1 MEADLKDL
9 VELSKEGDQE
19 AIAQLYDRTSKRA
32 YYLAKQLVKD
42 EDQAQDIVQDAYVK
56 VFTNL
61 HLLEQVENFQGWLN
75 TIVVNKSKDYLKK
88 KKPML
93 FSQMVSEEDEG
104 RELDFEDEGGYFSPD
119 RRVDYTETKRLIQGM
134 IDRLPQEQRMAIVLF
149 YLEEMPVKQ
158 IARVMECSEGTVKSR
173 LNYGR
178 KTIKAQ
184 VLELEKKGTKLY
196 CVPFIPF
203 LYWLLRQQAF
213 STVVPA
219 AVGRRAVAAGMA
231 AAGKAGAGAATGG
244 AVSGSGAGAAS
255 GSGAGTVS
263 GGSMVSG
270 AGGYGAAEAGKA
282 ASGALGRAGAGKAA
296 AAAVGK
302 AGAAAAGKAVSV
314 KVAAAVAAACIGAG
328 GVGVGAGVYIH
339 NRQEAATTSRMEEER
354 EREEERG
361 EETLEETELAVLE
374 DGPVQVEQD
383 TRLIMGHLITPLIY
397 WNRQEDDPDFS
408 VETADLSDSQ
418 RIELAY
424 WHMNNGYNGP
434 EIFGAEGNSQDGAG
448 IYSLSQV
455 ADRLADMY
463 GGDISEERLL
473 SEGEKGILL
482 KITPEVGEGQITYE
496 PLDGEGWTTV
506 DFAEFVIAEGK
517 LEASGTY
524 VIEWN
529 AGNTLEGD
537 VLAVFASNP
546 DSFFGY
552 TLESVT
558 GTAGEEAQ
566 EAHADLEPPRT
577 YSTNE
582 LGGQPEAAAQTTE
595 AQTTAAAPE
604 TSAASTEASGYTMA
618 RCDICSD
625 ETMCR
630 SVWVDAFGQSLMI
643 CDNCMGELQWIG
655 QQGQA
660 EMNE

>member
-1 MEADLKDL
+1 MEDLKHL
-9 VELSKEGDQE
+9 VELSKKGDQQ
-19 AIAQLYDRTSKRA
+19 AIAQLYEQTSRRA

-61 HLLEQVENFQGWLN
+61 PLLEQVENFQGWLN
-75 TIVVNKSKDYLKK
+75 TIVVNRSKDYLKK

-104 RELDFEDEGGYFSPD
+104 SELDFEDEGGYFSPD
-119 RRVDYTETKRLIQGM
+119 QKVDYAETKRLIQGM

-178 KTIKAQ
+178 KAIKAQ

-203 LYWLLRQQAF
+203 LYWLFRQQVL
-213 STVVPA
+213 STVVPG
-219 AVGRRAVAAGMA
+219 AVGKAAVAAGVA
-231 AAGKAGAGAATGG
+231 AAGKAGAASGG
-244 AVSGSGAGAAS
+244 AAGAAS
-255 GSGAGTVS
+255 RSA
-263 GGSMVSG
+263 
-270 AGGYGAAEAGKA
+270 AAGAAVAGKTISA
-282 ASGALGRAGAGKAA
+282 KAA
-296 AAAVGK
+296 AVI
-302 AGAAAAGKAVSV
+302 
-314 KVAAAVAAACIGAG
+314 AAACIGAG
-328 GVGVGAGVYIH
+328 GVGAGAGVYLH
-339 NRQEAATTSRMEEER
+339 SRQAALETDADETAAEESENREER
-354 EREEERG
+354 EEI
-361 EETLEETELAVLE
+361 EETSLAAQE
-374 DGPVQVEQD
+374 DGPVQVEQN
-383 TRLIMGHLITPLIY
+383 TQLIMGHLLSPLIY
-397 WNRQEDDPDFS
+397 WNGQEPNFS

-424 WHMNNGYNGP
+424 WNMNNNEDWELLDAGLQ
-434 EIFGAEGNSQDGAG
+434 IFDTEGNSSDAAG

-463 GGDISEERLL
+463 GGDISEEQLL
-473 SEGEKGILL
+473 SEAENGMLL
-482 KITPEVGEGQITYE
+482 KLTPEVEEGQITYE
-496 PLDGEGWTTV
+496 PMDGEGWTTV
-506 DFAEFVIAEGK
+506 NFEEFTMNGGK
-517 LEASGTY
+517 LEADGTY
-524 VIEWN
+524 KIDFN
-529 AGNTLEGD
+529 SGDRLEGKIE
-537 VLAVFASNP
+537 AVFIPNP

-558 GTAGEEAQ
+558 GAEREESQ
-566 EAHADLEPPRT
+566 EVQASVASPRI

-582 LGGQPEAAAQTTE
+582 LGSEYPETSAAET
-595 AQTTAAAPE
+595 APE
-604 TSAASTEASGYTMA
+604 TSASAEASNYTMA

-630 SVWVDAFGQSLMI
+630 SVWVEAFGESLMI
-643 CDNCMGELQWIG
+643 CDSCMVELQWIG
-655 QQGQA
+655 QQVQA

>member
-1 MEADLKDL
+1 MEDLKHL
-9 VELSKEGDQE
+9 VELSKKGDQQ
-19 AIAQLYDRTSKRA
+19 AIAQLYEQTSRRA
-32 YYLAKQLVKD
+32 SYLAKQLVKD

-61 HLLEQVENFQGWLN
+61 PLLEQVENFQGWLN

-104 RELDFEDEGGYFSPD
+104 SELDFEDEGGYFSPD
-119 RRVDYTETKRLIQGM
+119 QKVDYAETKRLIQGM

-178 KTIKAQ
+178 KAIKAQ

-203 LYWLLRQQAF
+203 LYWLFRQQVL
-213 STVVPA
+213 STVVPG
-219 AVGRRAVAAGMA
+219 AVGKAAVAAGVA
-231 AAGKAGAGAATGG
+231 AAGKAGAASGG
-244 AVSGSGAGAAS
+244 AAGAAS
-255 GSGAGTVS
+255 RSA
-263 GGSMVSG
+263 
-270 AGGYGAAEAGKA
+270 AAGAAVAGKTISA
-282 ASGALGRAGAGKAA
+282 KAA
-296 AAAVGK
+296 AVI
-302 AGAAAAGKAVSV
+302 
-314 KVAAAVAAACIGAG
+314 AAACIGAG
-328 GVGVGAGVYIH
+328 GVGAVAGVYLH
-339 NRQEAATTSRMEEER
+339 SRQAALETDADETAAEESENREER
-354 EREEERG
+354 EEI
-361 EETLEETELAVLE
+361 EETSFATQEN
-374 DGPVQVEQD
+374 GPVQVEQN
-383 TRLIMGHLITPLIY
+383 TQLIMGHLLSPLIY
-397 WNRQEDDPDFS
+397 WNGQEPNFS

-424 WHMNNGYNGP
+424 WNMNNNEDWELLDAGLQ
-434 EIFGAEGNSQDGAG
+434 IFDTEGNSSDAAG

-463 GGDISEERLL
+463 GGDISEEQLL
-473 SEGEKGILL
+473 SEAENGMLL
-482 KITPEVGEGQITYE
+482 KLTPEVEEGQITYE
-496 PLDGEGWTTV
+496 PMDGEGWTTV
-506 DFAEFVIAEGK
+506 NFEEFTMNGGK
-517 LEASGTY
+517 LEADGTY
-524 VIEWN
+524 TIDFN
-529 AGNTLEGD
+529 SGDRLEGKIE
-537 VLAVFASNP
+537 AVFIPNP

-558 GTAGEEAQ
+558 GAEREESQ
-566 EAHADLEPPRT
+566 EVQASVASPRI

-582 LGGQPEAAAQTTE
+582 LGSEYPETSAAET
-595 AQTTAAAPE
+595 APE
-604 TSAASTEASGYTMA
+604 TSASAEASNYTMA

-630 SVWVDAFGQSLMI
+630 SVWVEAFGESLMI
-643 CDNCMGELQWIG
+643 CDSCMVELQWIG
-655 QQGQA
+655 QQVQA

>member
-1 MEADLKDL
+1 MEDLKHL
-9 VELSKEGDQE
+9 VELSKKGDQQ
-19 AIAQLYDRTSKRA
+19 AIAQLYEQTSRRA

-61 HLLEQVENFQGWLN
+61 PLLEQVENFQGWLN
-75 TIVVNKSKDYLKK
+75 TIVVNRSKDYLKK

-104 RELDFEDEGGYFSPD
+104 SELDFEDEGGYFSPD
-119 RRVDYTETKRLIQGM
+119 QKVDYAETKRLIQGM

-178 KTIKAQ
+178 KAIKAQ

-203 LYWLLRQQAF
+203 LYWLFRQQVL
-213 STVVPA
+213 STVVP
-219 AVGRRAVAAGMA
+219 
-231 AAGKAGAGAATGG
+231 G
-244 AVSGSGAGAAS
+244 AVR
-255 GSGAGTVS
+255 
-263 GGSMVSG
+263 
-270 AGGYGAAEAGKA
+270 KA
-282 ASGALGRAGAGKAA
+282 A
-296 AAAVGK
+296 
-302 AGAAAAGKAVSV
+302 
-314 KVAAAVAAACIGAG
+314 VAAAVAAACIGAG
-328 GVGVGAGVYIH
+328 GVGAGAGVYLHSRQAAIETDADETAAEESE
-339 NRQEAATTSRMEEER
+339 NREER
-354 EREEERG
+354 EEI
-361 EETLEETELAVLE
+361 EETSLAAQE
-374 DGPVQVEQD
+374 DGPVQVEQN
-383 TRLIMGHLITPLIY
+383 TQLIMGHLLSPLIY
-397 WNRQEDDPDFS
+397 WNGQEPNFS

-424 WHMNNGYNGP
+424 WNMNNNEDWELLDAGLQ
-434 EIFGAEGNSQDGAG
+434 IFDTEGNSSDAAG

-463 GGDISEERLL
+463 GGDISEEQLL
-473 SEGEKGILL
+473 SEAENGMLL
-482 KITPEVGEGQITYE
+482 KLTPEVEEGQITYE
-496 PLDGEGWTTV
+496 PMDGEGWTTV
-506 DFAEFVIAEGK
+506 NFEEFTMNGGK
-517 LEASGTY
+517 LEADGTY
-524 VIEWN
+524 KIDFN
-529 AGNTLEGD
+529 SGDRLEGKIE
-537 VLAVFASNP
+537 AVFIPNP

-558 GTAGEEAQ
+558 GAEREESQ
-566 EAHADLEPPRT
+566 EVQASVASPRI

-582 LGGQPEAAAQTTE
+582 LGSEYPETSAAET
-595 AQTTAAAPE
+595 APE
-604 TSAASTEASGYTMA
+604 TSASAEASNYTMA

-630 SVWVDAFGQSLMI
+630 SVWVEAFGESLMI
-643 CDNCMGELQWIG
+643 CDSCMVELQWIG
-655 QQGQA
+655 QQVQA

>member
-1 MEADLKDL
+1 MEDLKHL
-9 VELSKEGDQE
+9 VELSKKGDQQ
-19 AIAQLYDRTSKRA
+19 AIAQLYEQTSRRA

-61 HLLEQVENFQGWLN
+61 PLLEQVENFQGWLN
-75 TIVVNKSKDYLKK
+75 TIVVNRSKDYLKK

-104 RELDFEDEGGYFSPD
+104 SELDFEDEGGYFSPD
-119 RRVDYTETKRLIQGM
+119 QKVDYAETKRLIQGM

-178 KTIKAQ
+178 KAIKAQ

-203 LYWLLRQQAF
+203 LYWLFRQQVL
-213 STVVPA
+213 STVVPG
-219 AVGRRAVAAGMA
+219 AVGKAAVAAGVA
-231 AAGKAGAGAATGG
+231 AAGKAGAASGG
-244 AVSGSGAGAAS
+244 AAGAAS
-255 GSGAGTVS
+255 RSA
-263 GGSMVSG
+263 
-270 AGGYGAAEAGKA
+270 AAGAAVAGKTISA
-282 ASGALGRAGAGKAA
+282 KAA
-296 AAAVGK
+296 AVI
-302 AGAAAAGKAVSV
+302 
-314 KVAAAVAAACIGAG
+314 AAACIGAG
-328 GVGVGAGVYIH
+328 GVGAGAGVYLH
-339 NRQEAATTSRMEEER
+339 SRQAALETDADETAAEESENREER
-354 EREEERG
+354 EEI
-361 EETLEETELAVLE
+361 EETSLAAQE
-374 DGPVQVEQD
+374 DGPVQVEQN
-383 TRLIMGHLITPLIY
+383 TQLIMGHLLSPLIY
-397 WNRQEDDPDFS
+397 WNGQESNFS

-424 WHMNNGYNGP
+424 WNMNNNEDWELLDAGLQ
-434 EIFGAEGNSQDGAG
+434 IFDTEGNSSDAAG

-463 GGDISEERLL
+463 GGDISEEQLL
-473 SEGEKGILL
+473 SEAENGMLL
-482 KITPEVGEGQITYE
+482 KLTPEVEEGQITYE
-496 PLDGEGWTTV
+496 PMDGEGWTTV
-506 DFAEFVIAEGK
+506 NFEEFTMNGGK
-517 LEASGTY
+517 LEADGTY
-524 VIEWN
+524 TIDFN
-529 AGNTLEGD
+529 SGDRLEGKIE
-537 VLAVFASNP
+537 AVFIPNP

-558 GTAGEEAQ
+558 GAEREESQ
-566 EAHADLEPPRT
+566 EVQASVASPRI

-582 LGGQPEAAAQTTE
+582 LGSEYPETSAAET
-595 AQTTAAAPE
+595 APE
-604 TSAASTEASGYTMA
+604 TSASAEASNYTMA

-630 SVWVDAFGQSLMI
+630 SVWVEAFGESLMI
-643 CDNCMGELQWIG
+643 CDSCMVELQWIG
-655 QQGQA
+655 QQVQA

>member
-1 MEADLKDL
+1 M
-9 VELSKEGDQE
+9 
-19 AIAQLYDRTSKRA
+19 
-32 YYLAKQLVKD
+32 
-42 EDQAQDIVQDAYVK
+42 
-56 VFTNL
+56 
-61 HLLEQVENFQGWLN
+61 
-75 TIVVNKSKDYLKK
+75 
-88 KKPML
+88 
-93 FSQMVSEEDEG
+93 
-104 RELDFEDEGGYFSPD
+104 
-119 RRVDYTETKRLIQGM
+119 
-134 IDRLPQEQRMAIVLF
+134 
-149 YLEEMPVKQ
+149 
-158 IARVMECSEGTVKSR
+158 
-173 LNYGR
+173 
-178 KTIKAQ
+178 
-184 VLELEKKGTKLY
+184 
-196 CVPFIPF
+196 
-203 LYWLLRQQAF
+203 
-213 STVVPA
+213 
-219 AVGRRAVAAGMA
+219 
-231 AAGKAGAGAATGG
+231 
-244 AVSGSGAGAAS
+244 
-255 GSGAGTVS
+255 
-263 GGSMVSG
+263 
-270 AGGYGAAEAGKA
+270 
-282 ASGALGRAGAGKAA
+282 
-296 AAAVGK
+296 
-302 AGAAAAGKAVSV
+302 

-361 EETLEETELAVLE
+361 EEALEETELAVLE

-506 DFAEFVIAEGK
+506 DFTEFVIAEGK

-537 VLAVFASNP
+537 VLAVFAPNP

-566 EAHADLEPPRT
+566 EAHAYLEPPRT

-643 CDNCMGELQWIG
+643 CDSCMGELQWIG
-655 QQGQA
+655 QQVQA

>member
-178 KTIKAQ
+178 KAIKAQ

-231 AAGKAGAGAATGG
+231 AAGKAGAGAASGG
-244 AVSGSGAGAAS
+244 VAS
-255 GSGAGTVS
+255 GSGAV
-263 GGSMVSG
+263 
-270 AGGYGAAEAGKA
+270 AGKA
-282 ASGALGRAGAGKAA
+282 AVAA
-296 AAAVGK
+296 AGK
-302 AGAAAAGKAVSV
+302 AGAAAAGKAISV
-314 KVAAAVAAACIGAG
+314 KAAAIVAAACIGAG
-328 GVGVGAGVYIH
+328 AGVYIYH
-339 NRQEAATTSRMEEER
+339 RQEKAREAEIER
-354 EREEERG
+354 EQDEEP
-361 EETLEETELAVLE
+361 TELAAQETAAVEETQESEAVQMENEAILQMMERYPSESYSAYLNAEEAVDMGDYYEIRAMICVPVTFDADPLE
-374 DGPVQVEQD
+374 GAAEGDVVE
-383 TRLIMGHLITPLIY
+383 
-397 WNRQEDDPDFS
+397 FS
-408 VETADLSDSQ
+408 VSDPTGEMREMEVSVQEYSPNMWEYTMGRISEDELIWERELLLDGTYYSQ
-418 RIELAY
+418 
-424 WHMNNGYNGP
+424 
-434 EIFGAEGNSQDGAG
+434 
-448 IYSLSQV
+448 YSDP
-455 ADRLADMY
+455 AY
-463 GGDISEERLL
+463 GGDGKWHLLGDSDMEPLKEIFNGKIRLRKDADIQWINSDWTGHESISADELLEQKELLGQHNMSDSLDILWEEMQTDYEFSEESGTFRETGESLHTFSREGHPGYLPYELRLNE
-473 SEGEKGILL
+473 EGE
-482 KITPEVGEGQITYE
+482 ITGMTEV
-496 PLDGEGWTTV
+496 LS
-506 DFAEFVIAEGK
+506 
-517 LEASGTY
+517 L
-524 VIEWN
+524 
-529 AGNTLEGD
+529 AG
-537 VLAVFASNP
+537 
-546 DSFFGY
+546 
-552 TLESVT
+552 
-558 GTAGEEAQ
+558 
-566 EAHADLEPPRT
+566 
-577 YSTNE
+577 
-582 LGGQPEAAAQTTE
+582 
-595 AQTTAAAPE
+595 
-604 TSAASTEASGYTMA
+604 
-618 RCDICSD
+618 
-625 ETMCR
+625 
-630 SVWVDAFGQSLMI
+630 
-643 CDNCMGELQWIG
+643 
-655 QQGQA
+655 
-660 EMNE
+660 

>member
-1 MEADLKDL
+1 MEDLKHL
-9 VELSKEGDQE
+9 VELSKKGDQQ
-19 AIAQLYDRTSKRA
+19 AIAQLYEQTSRRA

-61 HLLEQVENFQGWLN
+61 PLLEQVENFQGWLN
-75 TIVVNKSKDYLKK
+75 TIVVNRSKDYLKK

-104 RELDFEDEGGYFSPD
+104 SELDFEDEGGYFSPD
-119 RRVDYTETKRLIQGM
+119 QKVDYAETKRLIQGM

-178 KTIKAQ
+178 KAIKAQ

-203 LYWLLRQQAF
+203 LYWLFRQQVL
-213 STVVPA
+213 STAVPG
-219 AVGRRAVAAGMA
+219 AVGKAAVAAGVA
-231 AAGKAGAGAATGG
+231 AAGKAGAASGG
-244 AVSGSGAGAAS
+244 AGAISGSGAGVSAAS
-255 GSGAGTVS
+255 GTGSVSAGS
-263 GGSMVSG
+263 S
-270 AGGYGAAEAGKA
+270 AAAGKVGATA
-282 ASGALGRAGAGKAA
+282 A
-296 AAAVGK
+296 
-302 AGAAAAGKAVSV
+302 AAAAGKAGVAAAGKTISV

-328 GVGVGAGVYIH
+328 GVGAVAGVYLH
-339 NRQEAATTSRMEEER
+339 SRQAALETDADETAAEESENREER
-354 EREEERG
+354 EEI
-361 EETLEETELAVLE
+361 EETSFAAQEN
-374 DGPVQVEQD
+374 GQVQVEQN
-383 TRLIMGHLITPLIY
+383 TQLIMEHLLSPLIY
-397 WNRQEDDPDFS
+397 WNGQEPNFS

-424 WHMNNGYNGP
+424 WNMNNNEDWELLDAGLQ
-434 EIFGAEGNSQDGAG
+434 IFDTEGNSSDAAG

-463 GGDISEERLL
+463 GGDISEEQLL
-473 SEGEKGILL
+473 SEAENGMLL
-482 KITPEVGEGQITYE
+482 KLTPEVEEGQITYE
-496 PLDGEGWTTV
+496 PMDGEGWTTV
-506 DFAEFVIAEGK
+506 NFEEFTMNGGK
-517 LEASGTY
+517 LEADGTY
-524 VIEWN
+524 TIDFN
-529 AGNTLEGD
+529 SGDRLEGKIE
-537 VLAVFASNP
+537 AVFIPNP

-558 GTAGEEAQ
+558 GAEREESQ
-566 EAHADLEPPRT
+566 EVQASVASPRI

-582 LGGQPEAAAQTTE
+582 LGSEYPETSAAET
-595 AQTTAAAPE
+595 APE
-604 TSAASTEASGYTMA
+604 TSASAEASNYTMA

-630 SVWVDAFGQSLMI
+630 SVWVEAFGESLMI
-643 CDNCMGELQWIG
+643 CDSCMVELQWIG
-655 QQGQA
+655 QQVQA

>member
-1 MEADLKDL
+1 MEERAVEKDLKRL
-9 VELSKEGDQE
+9 VELAKTGDQQ
-19 AIAQLYDRTSKRA
+19 AIAQLYEQTSCRA

-61 HLLEQVENFQGWLN
+61 PLLEQVENFQGWLN
-75 TIVVNKSKDYLKK
+75 TIVVNRSKDYLKK

-104 RELDFEDEGGYFSPD
+104 SELDFEDEGGYFSPD
-119 RRVDYTETKRLIQGM
+119 QKVDYAETKRLIQGM

-178 KTIKAQ
+178 KAIKAQ

-203 LYWLLRQQAF
+203 LYWLFRQQVL
-213 STVVPA
+213 STVVP
-219 AVGRRAVAAGMA
+219 
-231 AAGKAGAGAATGG
+231 G
-244 AVSGSGAGAAS
+244 AVR
-255 GSGAGTVS
+255 
-263 GGSMVSG
+263 
-270 AGGYGAAEAGKA
+270 KA
-282 ASGALGRAGAGKAA
+282 A
-296 AAAVGK
+296 
-302 AGAAAAGKAVSV
+302 
-314 KVAAAVAAACIGAG
+314 VAAAVAAACIGAG
-328 GVGVGAGVYIH
+328 GVGAGAGVYLH
-339 NRQEAATTSRMEEER
+339 SRQAALETDADETAAEESENREER
-354 EREEERG
+354 EEI
-361 EETLEETELAVLE
+361 EETSLAAQE
-374 DGPVQVEQD
+374 DGPVQVEQN
-383 TRLIMGHLITPLIY
+383 TQLIMGHLLSPLIY
-397 WNRQEDDPDFS
+397 WNGQEPNFS

-424 WHMNNGYNGP
+424 WNMNNNEDWELLDAGLQ
-434 EIFGAEGNSQDGAG
+434 IFDTEGNSSDAAG

-463 GGDISEERLL
+463 GGDISEEQLL
-473 SEGEKGILL
+473 SEAENGMLL
-482 KITPEVGEGQITYE
+482 KLTPEVEEGQITYE
-496 PLDGEGWTTV
+496 PMDGEGWTTV
-506 DFAEFVIAEGK
+506 NFEEFTMNGGK
-517 LEASGTY
+517 LEADGTY
-524 VIEWN
+524 TIDFN
-529 AGNTLEGD
+529 SGDRLEGKIE
-537 VLAVFASNP
+537 AVFIPNP

-558 GTAGEEAQ
+558 GAEREESQ
-566 EAHADLEPPRT
+566 EVQASVASPRI

-582 LGGQPEAAAQTTE
+582 LGSEYPETSAAET
-595 AQTTAAAPE
+595 APE
-604 TSAASTEASGYTMA
+604 TSASAEASNYTMA

-630 SVWVDAFGQSLMI
+630 SVWVEAFGESLMI
-643 CDNCMGELQWIG
+643 CDSCMVELQWIG
-655 QQGQA
+655 QQVQA

>member
-1 MEADLKDL
+1 MEKDLKRL
-9 VELSKEGDQE
+9 VELAKTGDQQ
-19 AIAQLYDRTSKRA
+19 AIAQLYEQTSRRA

-61 HLLEQVENFQGWLN
+61 PLLEQVENFQGWLN
-75 TIVVNKSKDYLKK
+75 TIVVNRSKDYLKK

-104 RELDFEDEGGYFSPD
+104 SELDFEDEGGYFSPD
-119 RRVDYTETKRLIQGM
+119 QKVDYAETKRLIQGM

-178 KTIKAQ
+178 KAIKAQ

-203 LYWLLRQQAF
+203 LYWLFRQQVL
-213 STVVPA
+213 STVVP
-219 AVGRRAVAAGMA
+219 
-231 AAGKAGAGAATGG
+231 G
-244 AVSGSGAGAAS
+244 AVR
-255 GSGAGTVS
+255 
-263 GGSMVSG
+263 
-270 AGGYGAAEAGKA
+270 KA
-282 ASGALGRAGAGKAA
+282 A
-296 AAAVGK
+296 
-302 AGAAAAGKAVSV
+302 
-314 KVAAAVAAACIGAG
+314 VAAAVAAACIGAG
-328 GVGVGAGVYIH
+328 GVGAGAGVYLHSRQAAIETDADETAAEESE
-339 NRQEAATTSRMEEER
+339 NREER
-354 EREEERG
+354 EEI
-361 EETLEETELAVLE
+361 EETSLAAQE
-374 DGPVQVEQD
+374 DGPVQVEQN
-383 TRLIMGHLITPLIY
+383 TQLIMGHLLSPLIY
-397 WNRQEDDPDFS
+397 WNGQEPNFS

-424 WHMNNGYNGP
+424 WNMNNNEDWELLDAGLQ
-434 EIFGAEGNSQDGAG
+434 IFDTEGNSSDAAG

-463 GGDISEERLL
+463 GGDISEEQLL
-473 SEGEKGILL
+473 SEAENGMLL
-482 KITPEVGEGQITYE
+482 KLTPEVEEGQITYE
-496 PLDGEGWTTV
+496 PMDGEGWTTV
-506 DFAEFVIAEGK
+506 NFEEFTMNGGK
-517 LEASGTY
+517 LEADGTY
-524 VIEWN
+524 TIDFN
-529 AGNTLEGD
+529 SGDRLEGKIE
-537 VLAVFASNP
+537 AVFIPNP

-558 GTAGEEAQ
+558 GAEREESQ
-566 EAHADLEPPRT
+566 EVQASVASPRI

-582 LGGQPEAAAQTTE
+582 LGSEYPETSAAET
-595 AQTTAAAPE
+595 APE
-604 TSAASTEASGYTMA
+604 TSASAEASNYTMA

-630 SVWVDAFGQSLMI
+630 SVWVEAFGESLMI
-643 CDNCMGELQWIG
+643 CDSCMVELQWIG
-655 QQGQA
+655 QQVQA

>member
-1 MEADLKDL
+1 MEDLKHL
-9 VELSKEGDQE
+9 VELSKKGDQQ
-19 AIAQLYDRTSKRA
+19 AIAQLYEQTSRRA

-61 HLLEQVENFQGWLN
+61 PLLEQVENFQGWLN

-104 RELDFEDEGGYFSPD
+104 SELDFEDEGGYFSPD
-119 RRVDYTETKRLIQGM
+119 QKVDYAETKRLIQGM

-178 KTIKAQ
+178 KAIKAQ

-203 LYWLLRQQAF
+203 LYWLFRQQVL
-213 STVVPA
+213 STVVPG
-219 AVGRRAVAAGMA
+219 AVGKAAVAAGMA
-231 AAGKAGAGAATGG
+231 AAGKAGAASGG
-244 AVSGSGAGAAS
+244 AAGAAS
-255 GSGAGTVS
+255 RS
-263 GGSMVSG
+263 
-270 AGGYGAAEAGKA
+270 AA
-282 ASGALGRAGAGKAA
+282 
-296 AAAVGK
+296 
-302 AGAAAAGKAVSV
+302 AGAAV
-314 KVAAAVAAACIGAG
+314 
-328 GVGVGAGVYIH
+328 AGVYLHSRQAAIETDADETAAEESE
-339 NRQEAATTSRMEEER
+339 NREER
-354 EREEERG
+354 EEI
-361 EETLEETELAVLE
+361 EETSLAAQE
-374 DGPVQVEQD
+374 DGPVQVEQN
-383 TRLIMGHLITPLIY
+383 TQLIMGHLLSPLIY
-397 WNRQEDDPDFS
+397 WNGQEPNFS

-424 WHMNNGYNGP
+424 WNMNNNEDWELLDAGLQ
-434 EIFGAEGNSQDGAG
+434 IFDTEGNSSDAAG

-463 GGDISEERLL
+463 GGDISEEQLL
-473 SEGEKGILL
+473 SEAENGMLL
-482 KITPEVGEGQITYE
+482 KLTPEVEEGQITYE
-496 PLDGEGWTTV
+496 PMDGEGWTTV
-506 DFAEFVIAEGK
+506 NFEEFTMNGGK
-517 LEASGTY
+517 LEADGTY
-524 VIEWN
+524 TIDFN
-529 AGNTLEGD
+529 SGDRLEGKIE
-537 VLAVFASNP
+537 AVFIPNP

-558 GTAGEEAQ
+558 GAEREESQ
-566 EAHADLEPPRT
+566 EVQASVASPRI
-577 YSTNE
+577 YSANE
-582 LGGQPEAAAQTTE
+582 LGSEYPETSAAET
-595 AQTTAAAPE
+595 APE
-604 TSAASTEASGYTMA
+604 TSASAEASNYTMA

-630 SVWVDAFGQSLMI
+630 SVWVEAFGESLMI
-643 CDNCMGELQWIG
+643 CDSCMVELQWIG
-655 QQGQA
+655 QQVQA

>member
-1 MEADLKDL
+1 MEKDLKRL
-9 VELSKEGDQE
+9 VELAKTGDQQ
-19 AIAQLYDRTSKRA
+19 AIAQLYEQTSRRA

-61 HLLEQVENFQGWLN
+61 PLLEQVENFQGWLN
-75 TIVVNKSKDYLKK
+75 TIVVNRSKDYLKK

-104 RELDFEDEGGYFSPD
+104 SELDFEDEGGYFSPD
-119 RRVDYTETKRLIQGM
+119 QKVDYAETKRLIQGM

-178 KTIKAQ
+178 KAIKAQ

-203 LYWLLRQQAF
+203 LYWLFRQQVL
-213 STVVPA
+213 STVVP
-219 AVGRRAVAAGMA
+219 G
-231 AAGKAGAGAATGG
+231 
-244 AVSGSGAGAAS
+244 
-255 GSGAGTVS
+255 
-263 GGSMVSG
+263 
-270 AGGYGAAEAGKA
+270 
-282 ASGALGRAGAGKAA
+282 
-296 AAAVGK
+296 AVGK
-302 AGAAAAGKAVSV
+302 AA
-314 KVAAAVAAACIGAG
+314 VAAAVAAACIGAG
-328 GVGVGAGVYIH
+328 GVGAGAGVYLHSRQAAIETDADETAAEESE
-339 NRQEAATTSRMEEER
+339 NREER
-354 EREEERG
+354 EEI
-361 EETLEETELAVLE
+361 EETSLAAQE
-374 DGPVQVEQD
+374 DGPVQVEQN
-383 TRLIMGHLITPLIY
+383 TQLIMGHLLSPLIY
-397 WNRQEDDPDFS
+397 WNGQEPNFS

-424 WHMNNGYNGP
+424 WNMNNNEDWELLDAGLQ
-434 EIFGAEGNSQDGAG
+434 IFDTEGNSSDAAG

-463 GGDISEERLL
+463 GGDISEEQLL
-473 SEGEKGILL
+473 SEAENGMLL
-482 KITPEVGEGQITYE
+482 KLTPEVEEGQITYE
-496 PLDGEGWTTV
+496 PMDGEGWTTV
-506 DFAEFVIAEGK
+506 NFEEFTMNGGK
-517 LEASGTY
+517 LEADGTY
-524 VIEWN
+524 TIDFN
-529 AGNTLEGD
+529 SGDRLEGKIE
-537 VLAVFASNP
+537 AVFIPNP

-558 GTAGEEAQ
+558 GAEREESQ
-566 EAHADLEPPRT
+566 EVQASVASPRI

-582 LGGQPEAAAQTTE
+582 LGSEYPETSAAET
-595 AQTTAAAPE
+595 APE
-604 TSAASTEASGYTMA
+604 TSASAEASNYTMA

-630 SVWVDAFGQSLMI
+630 SVWVEAFGESLMI
-643 CDNCMGELQWIG
+643 CDSCMVELQWIG
-655 QQGQA
+655 QQVQA

>member
-1 MEADLKDL
+1 MEADLKHL

-93 FSQMVSEEDEG
+93 FSQMVSEEDGE

-178 KTIKAQ
+178 KAIKAQ

-219 AVGRRAVAAGMA
+219 AVGRTAVAAGMA

-339 NRQEAATTSRMEEER
+339 SRQEAAALSQMEEER
-354 EREEERG
+354 ERGEERV
-361 EETLEETELAVLE
+361 EEALEETELAVLE

-383 TRLIMGHLITPLIY
+383 TRLIMGHLISPLIY

-482 KITPEVGEGQITYE
+482 KITPEAGEGQITYE

-537 VLAVFASNP
+537 VLAVFAPNP

-566 EAHADLEPPRT
+566 EAHADLEPSRT

-582 LGGQPEAAAQTTE
+582 LGGQPEAAVQTTE

-643 CDNCMGELQWIG
+643 CDSCMGELQWIG
-655 QQGQA
+655 QQVQA